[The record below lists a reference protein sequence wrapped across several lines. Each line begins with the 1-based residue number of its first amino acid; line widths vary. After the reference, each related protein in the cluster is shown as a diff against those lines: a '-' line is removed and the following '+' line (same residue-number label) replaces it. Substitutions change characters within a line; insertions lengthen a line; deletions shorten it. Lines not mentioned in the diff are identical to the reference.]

1 VTELVQIRI
10 SDMQESLS
18 TSDKEHKEHKEH
30 KERYYKVLLDI
41 QGYRF
46 MKAQCTS
53 QCGLKLRDLHRTL
66 YKLCL
71 CATEIV
77 LDVH

>member
-1 VTELVQIRI
+1 LECVTELVQIRI

-41 QGYRF
+41 LVY
-46 MKAQCTS
+46 
-53 QCGLKLRDLHRTL
+53 
-66 YKLCL
+66 
-71 CATEIV
+71 
-77 LDVH
+77 

>member
-1 VTELVQIRI
+1 
-10 SDMQESLS
+10 MQESLS
-18 TSDKEHKEHKEH
+18 TSDKEH